1 MLADNTDVSITVSI
15 EDGKYTVQLDDSGD
29 IKPIDISPIEQGD
42 NNVLGSLTYF
52 KDNSYILDSSSLKD
66 SYPSIGQ
73 ILDEHCY
80 VRLHNNT
87 SSQDVQTESR
97 LSYKDTDSE
106 LLRKINLCNDGAGA
120 GAGADVPIDCQYPG
134 M

>member
-106 LLRKINLCNDGAGA
+106 LLREINLCNDGAGA
-120 GAGADVPIDCQYPG
+120 GAAVPIDCQYPG